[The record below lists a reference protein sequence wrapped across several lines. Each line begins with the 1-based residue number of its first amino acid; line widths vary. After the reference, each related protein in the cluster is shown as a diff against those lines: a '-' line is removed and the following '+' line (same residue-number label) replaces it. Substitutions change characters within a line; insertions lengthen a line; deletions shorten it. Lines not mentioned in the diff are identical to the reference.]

1 MPYSQ
6 NAVPYLESLL
16 NRKYYWPTAD
26 EVEAAI
32 HEKGYWSDLVEWRL
46 MAETRLRI
54 EPVERYG
61 KPFYKV
67 TVSCDSEMVCHC
79 PTIERAI
86 TYAVVFFRLQAD
98 LFWTMGWPSQP
109 RPNSQA
115 EIEALTARKAPK
127 T

>member
-16 NRKYYWPTAD
+16 NRRYYWPTVD

-32 HEKGYWSDLVEWRL
+32 REKGHWTDFVEWRL
-46 MAETRLRI
+46 MTTTKYRI
-54 EPVERYG
+54 EPEERHG

-67 TVSCDSEMVCHC
+67 TVSCDSTMVCHC

-86 TYAVVFFRLQAD
+86 TYAVVFGRLQAD
-98 LFWTMGWPSQP
+98 LYWTMGWPSQP
-109 RPNSQA
+109 GPNSQA
-115 EIEALTARKAPK
+115 EIDMLMAPKAPRL
-127 T
+127 